1 MLWDLHASGVEIEQG
16 LREHIE
22 RRLTFALSRFGPR
35 VLKTVVYLTDNNGPK
50 GGIDKSCL
58 IVVRLRGLGEVIAE
72 VVDTDWPVTI
82 DRATTRIG
90 HSVSRDLER
99 QRGLFREPVGDK
111 WGRAA
116 DAKLLDTNRGEGSP

>member
-1 MLWDLHASGVEIEQG
+1 MLWDLRTSGVEIEQG

-22 RRLTFALSRFGPR
+22 RRLTFALSRFGSR
-35 VLKTVVYLTDNNGPK
+35 VSKTVVYLTDNNGPK

-58 IVVRLRGLGEVIAE
+58 IVVRLRGVGEVIAE
-72 VVDTDWPVTI
+72 VIDTDWPITV

-90 HSVSRDLER
+90 HSVNRDLER
-99 QRGLFREPVGDK
+99 QRELSREPVGDK

-116 DAKLLDTNRGEGSP
+116 DAKLLDTNREGGTQ